1 MHPVASIRL
10 CADQSLI
17 DYGGLMKSADFA
29 PCLELLH
36 HLDPTMAG
44 PHQMPPEPEMIRH
57 LPMRGQKSLRM
68 LHRLEPP
75 HSAFPFAGRLMGI
88 FRTIIQSSAS
98 SVVDLWN
105 ELTMCGGV
113 ARQFVGD
120 QRSRT
125 VL

>member
-1 MHPVASIRL
+1 MLPVASIRL
-10 CADQSLI
+10 CANQSVV
-17 DYGGLMKSADFA
+17 DYGGLIKSADFA
-29 PCLELLH
+29 PHLELLL
-36 HLDPTMAG
+36 HLVPIMACA
-44 PHQMPPEPEMIRH
+44 HQVPLAAEMVRH
-57 LPMRGQKSLRM
+57 LPIRGQKSLRM

-75 HSAFPFAGRLMGI
+75 HSAFPFPSRLMGV

-113 ARQFVGD
+113 AREFVGD
-120 QRSRT
+120 QRAGT